1 MIFTVHPNNS
11 VKQKIDKFIEIE
23 KRDQLSM
30 DNFIDELASLN
41 ILHKLNKGQNIDPNN
56 NYELFAQLIKYARE
70 KHIPRVKVRYQKK
83 KHKRSKWLTNGILY
97 SINTKDRL
105 YKTLMQTD
113 TDDVELFNRRK
124 EEFKLYRTNLRKSIR
139 NAKRTYFEHIFTQN
153 KNDIKKTWKILNE
166 TLSRNTKKQIRQEFS
181 INNQLV
187 SDPEVIANSFNEYF
201 VSIGRKLA
209 EKIQPAQH
217 FSSYLNVPSETVFNF
232 VPVTEQNISDII
244 KNLKNKSSY
253 GHDCLSNIL
262 IKRIQNVLIEPLTF
276 LINQSLSTGIFPN
289 ELKISR
295 VKPLYKSGNSSL
307 LSNYRPISVLSSIS
321 KVYEYV
327 VFKQLLNY
335 MECNKLFY
343 TDQYGFRP
351 GHSTELAAARF
362 VNELVVDM
370 DNYKIP
376 TSVLIDL
383 SKAFD
388 TLNHDILISKLKH
401 YGVFGVEL
409 NFF

>member
-1 MIFTVHPNNS
+1 
-11 VKQKIDKFIEIE
+11 
-23 KRDQLSM
+23 
-30 DNFIDELASLN
+30 
-41 ILHKLNKGQNIDPNN
+41 
-56 NYELFAQLIKYARE
+56 
-70 KHIPRVKVRYQKK
+70 
-83 KHKRSKWLTNGILY
+83 
-97 SINTKDRL
+97 
-105 YKTLMQTD
+105 MQTD

-139 NAKRTYFEHIFTQN
+139 NTKRTYFEHIFTQN

-276 LINQSLSTGIFPN
+276 LINQSLSKGIFPN

-335 MECNKLFY
+335 MECSKLFY

-351 GHSTELAAARF
+351 DHSTELAAARF

-409 NFF
+409 NFFSNYLSGRVQYDEFLDSVSDTQHIGMGVPQGSILGPLLFLKST

>member
-1 MIFTVHPNNS
+1 M
-11 VKQKIDKFIEIE
+11 
-23 KRDQLSM
+23 
-30 DNFIDELASLN
+30 
-41 ILHKLNKGQNIDPNN
+41 
-56 NYELFAQLIKYARE
+56 
-70 KHIPRVKVRYQKK
+70 
-83 KHKRSKWLTNGILY
+83 
-97 SINTKDRL
+97 
-105 YKTLMQTD
+105 
-113 TDDVELFNRRK
+113 
-124 EEFKLYRTNLRKSIR
+124 
-139 NAKRTYFEHIFTQN
+139 
-153 KNDIKKTWKILNE
+153 
-166 TLSRNTKKQIRQEFS
+166 
-181 INNQLV
+181 
-187 SDPEVIANSFNEYF
+187 
-201 VSIGRKLA
+201 
-209 EKIQPAQH
+209 
-217 FSSYLNVPSETVFNF
+217 
-232 VPVTEQNISDII
+232 
-244 KNLKNKSSY
+244 
-253 GHDCLSNIL
+253 
-262 IKRIQNVLIEPLTF
+262 
-276 LINQSLSTGIFPN
+276 LSTGIFPN

-362 VNELVVDM
+362 VNE
-370 DNYKIP
+370 IP

-409 NFF
+409 NFFSNCLSDRVQYVEFLDSVSDTQHII

>member
-1 MIFTVHPNNS
+1 M
-11 VKQKIDKFIEIE
+11 
-23 KRDQLSM
+23 
-30 DNFIDELASLN
+30 
-41 ILHKLNKGQNIDPNN
+41 
-56 NYELFAQLIKYARE
+56 
-70 KHIPRVKVRYQKK
+70 
-83 KHKRSKWLTNGILY
+83 
-97 SINTKDRL
+97 
-105 YKTLMQTD
+105 
-113 TDDVELFNRRK
+113 
-124 EEFKLYRTNLRKSIR
+124 YRTNLRKSIR
-139 NAKRTYFEHIFTQN
+139 NAKRTYFEHIFIQH

-217 FSSYLNVPSETVFNF
+217 FSSYLNVRSESVFNF

-262 IKRIQNVLIEPLTF
+262 IKRVQNVLIEPLTF

-335 MECNKLFY
+335 MECNRLFY

-409 NFF
+409 NFFLVISQTEFNMLNF